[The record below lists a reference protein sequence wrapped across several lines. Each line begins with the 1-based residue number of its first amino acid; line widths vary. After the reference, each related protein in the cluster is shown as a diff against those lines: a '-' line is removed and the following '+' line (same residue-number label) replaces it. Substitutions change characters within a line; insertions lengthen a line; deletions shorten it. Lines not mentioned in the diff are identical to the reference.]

1 MSEYN
6 RDSSDGVIVTP
17 SRRLFLGSLVA
28 GSTVGL
34 SGCSL
39 FDFLGGS
46 GTSNTRTTSNNDFG
60 FDFPDENDSSGRLIK
75 GKKSKSKSRK
85 KVARRRTQRSKRSL
99 SLGRYNE
106 RELAFHNTHTGERLR
121 IAYWEDG
128 RYVPGALR
136 EINHLMRDH
145 RRNESHRIDTK
156 LLDQLFILRKKLGT
170 SKPFHIISGYRSP
183 KTNALLRSQG
193 RRGVAK
199 RSLHMSGR
207 AIDIRMPGRSLSK
220 VRLAAL
226 SMHAGGVG
234 YYPGANFV
242 HLDTGRVRRW

>member
-60 FDFPDENDSSGRLIK
+60 FDFPDEKDSGGRLIK

-85 KVARRRTQRSKRSL
+85 KVSSSEQVL
-99 SLGRYNE
+99 IYL
-106 RELAFHNTHTGERLR
+106 
-121 IAYWEDG
+121 
-128 RYVPGALR
+128 P
-136 EINHLMRDH
+136 
-145 RRNESHRIDTK
+145 
-156 LLDQLFILRKKLGT
+156 LLIFR
-170 SKPFHIISGYRSP
+170 PSGDWP
-183 KTNALLRSQG
+183 
-193 RRGVAK
+193 V
-199 RSLHMSGR
+199 
-207 AIDIRMPGRSLSK
+207 
-220 VRLAAL
+220 
-226 SMHAGGVG
+226 
-234 YYPGANFV
+234 
-242 HLDTGRVRRW
+242 